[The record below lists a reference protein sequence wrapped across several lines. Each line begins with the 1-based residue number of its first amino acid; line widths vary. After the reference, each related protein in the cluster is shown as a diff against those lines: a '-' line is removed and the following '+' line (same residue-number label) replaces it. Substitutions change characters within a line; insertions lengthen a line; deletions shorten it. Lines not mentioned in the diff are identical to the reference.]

1 MNFSIRLRGLDLD
14 ITGNGKN
21 IGNGEIQ
28 GSLHCPFDCAQRFGR
43 DDVVRVRDDLVRVPD
58 KVLSRL

>member
-1 MNFSIRLRGLDLD
+1 LDLD